1 MIAIRKFL
9 GTASLVMGVVC
20 ASVVWAQDAEKN
32 AIEAVSASQVAGNIL
47 LKLQMKSPLEVPPA
61 GFSVATPP
69 RVVFDFPDT
78 LSSLERNNQAFNLG
92 DLKGINLV
100 QVGDK
105 TRLVL
110 NLVRSLNYDAKVDD
124 GALLITLFPIMDSAV
139 SSDKDTATH
148 FTREA
153 LFEARHGIKD
163 IIFRR
168 GKDGEGRIVV
178 DLTDPGT
185 GIDIQQRGKD
195 LVVEFL
201 KTDLPANL
209 RRKLDVTD
217 FGTPVVSV
225 VTEDS
230 GRNVR
235 MTITPKGKWEHNAY
249 QADNQFIV
257 EVRPIIEDP
266 NKLVQ
271 GSKIGYQ
278 GPRISINYQNG
289 DVRALLRLMAEELGL
304 NAVISE
310 SVTGTT
316 TLVLKDVPADQVI
329 DIIFQQKGLDMRKKD
344 NVMIIAP
351 RDELAAREKLEF
363 ESRQQLEELE
373 PLRTETFQLNY
384 HDAEAF
390 KKILTDKEQ
399 RILSKRGS
407 AIIDPRSNILFI
419 QDTPTRLEELRK
431 VIATVDIPVRQVMI
445 EARIVEANDQ
455 FARNLGARLG
465 FFKRDSSNLWAG
477 GENGVF
483 NQFTGF
489 AEGKPT
495 LPELNQVNFPAGAY
509 KNVDPSQFSFLLF
522 NSAGTRFLNLELSA
536 LEADLK
542 GKIVSSPRVMT
553 SDQVEAMIEQGVEIP
568 YQKATSSG
576 ATSIEFKK
584 ATLSLKVKPHI
595 TPDGKISMRLAINK
609 DSVGDVVPG
618 GVSINTKK
626 VETEVLV
633 DNGGTIVIGGIYEMV
648 NRNDENKVPFLGDI
662 PLLGYAFKTTSRLNE
677 KTELLVFITPRV
689 VNNKLNLQ

>member
-1 MIAIRKFL
+1 MIAIQKFL
-9 GTASLVMGVVC
+9 GAVSLVLGVMC

-32 AIEAVSASQVAGNIL
+32 AIEAVTASQVAGNIL
-47 LKLQMKSPLEVPPA
+47 LKLQLKSPLEAPPA

-69 RVVFDFPDT
+69 RVVFDFPNT
-78 LSSLERNNQAFNLG
+78 MSSLEKNNQSFNLG

-110 NLVRSLNYDAKVDD
+110 NLVRNLNYDVKVDE

-139 SSDKDTATH
+139 SSDKGSATH

-195 LVVEFL
+195 LIVEFL

-225 VTEDS
+225 VTEES

-249 QADNQFIV
+249 QADNQFVV

-304 NAVISE
+304 NVVISE

-419 QDTPTRLEELRK
+419 QDTPTRLEELRR

-477 GENGVF
+477 GGNSEPFVDFLN
-483 NQFTGF
+483 TGT
-489 AEGKPT
+489 KT
-495 LPELNQVNFPAGAY
+495 LPDLNQVNFPAGTY

-568 YQKATSSG
+568 YQNATSSG
-576 ATSIEFKK
+576 ATSVEFKK
-584 ATLSLKVKPHI
+584 ATLSLRVKPHI

-648 NRNDENKVPFLGDI
+648 NRNDENKVPFLGDV
-662 PLLGYAFKTTSRLNE
+662 PLLGYAFKTTSRVNE

-689 VNNKLNLQ
+689 VNNQLNLQ

>member
-1 MIAIRKFL
+1 
-9 GTASLVMGVVC
+9 
-20 ASVVWAQDAEKN
+20 
-32 AIEAVSASQVAGNIL
+32 
-47 LKLQMKSPLEVPPA
+47 
-61 GFSVATPP
+61 
-69 RVVFDFPDT
+69 
-78 LSSLERNNQAFNLG
+78 
-92 DLKGINLV
+92 
-100 QVGDK
+100 
-105 TRLVL
+105 
-110 NLVRSLNYDAKVDD
+110 
-124 GALLITLFPIMDSAV
+124 
-139 SSDKDTATH
+139 
-148 FTREA
+148 
-153 LFEARHGIKD
+153 HGIKD

-195 LVVEFL
+195 LIVEFL

-225 VTEDS
+225 VTEES

-249 QADNQFIV
+249 QADNQFVV

-304 NAVISE
+304 NVVISE

-419 QDTPTRLEELRK
+419 QDTPTRLEELRR

-465 FFKRDSSNLWAG
+465 FFKRDGSRLWAG
-477 GENGVF
+477 GENTNF
-483 NQFTGF
+483 NQFTGLV
-489 AEGKPT
+489 EGQAT
-495 LPELNQVNFPAGAY
+495 LPALNQVNFPAGTY

-568 YQKATSSG
+568 YQNATSSG
-576 ATSIEFKK
+576 ATSVEFKK
-584 ATLSLKVKPHI
+584 ATLSLRVKPHI

-648 NRNDENKVPFLGDI
+648 NRHDENKVPFLGDV
-662 PLLGYAFKTTSRLNE
+662 PLLGYAFKTTSRVNE

-689 VNNKLNLQ
+689 VNNQLNLQ